1 MAEEPRGSKTGDESQ
16 PWVSSAVLCLALSLS
31 FTSTWLLNAV
41 GYPAVDGFC
50 PQGRLVA
57 PLVGALAAALFSL
70 LSQNHPRLFTAPFT
84 LWATL
89 AGIVVSTAGIYLAV
103 PGLAGRGVFAHFWCN
118 ALCEAGSSL
127 FSLAL
132 WYLVARVG
140 ARSPAAMLPFVC
152 MVRSARG
159 FGIALG
165 TWGGVFANVL
175 AFDRVESVSVF
186 VAGVVFVFCA
196 YNFLFARR
204 FSFDA
209 AAEGLA
215 PLHEAPAVTEPSE
228 EHAPAIERSCEAVAA
243 RCQLTARELDVLLLL
258 ARGRNAAY
266 IQEELG
272 LTRSTAKSYVADV
285 YRKLDVHSHQELI
298 DVVERRE

>member
-1 MAEEPRGSKTGDESQ
+1 MAEEPRGSKAGDESQ

-89 AGIVVSTAGIYLAV
+89 AGLVVSTAGIYLA
-103 PGLAGRGVFAHFWCN
+103 
-118 ALCEAGSSL
+118 
-127 FSLAL
+127 
-132 WYLVARVG
+132 
-140 ARSPAAMLPFVC
+140 
-152 MVRSARG
+152 
-159 FGIALG
+159 
-165 TWGGVFANVL
+165 
-175 AFDRVESVSVF
+175 VSVF

-298 DVVERRE
+298 DVVEGRE